1 MLIINTYSDAW
12 DADLLAAARD
22 LCADRGKDSEYV
34 DGIAELLIAVTPGL
48 QNVHLNILTAF
59 LGAPSID
66 PNGPM
71 TDDQRRALFA
81 AMRDVFGDYTD
92 EQRYAVTRL
101 ALGRASFD
109 VVSWS
114 RYGAGRLTAGEAS
127 RVLDY
132 LQALN
137 V

>member
-1 MLIINTYSDAW
+1 MFSLIELDAN
-12 DADLLAAARD
+12 LIVAARD
-22 LCADRGKDSEYV
+22 LCADSGDTNPEYV
-34 DGIAELLIAVTPGL
+34 RACAELIRDVTPGL
-48 QNVHLNILTAF
+48 GGVDGVIEVLTDF
-59 LGAPSID
+59 LGAPLVD